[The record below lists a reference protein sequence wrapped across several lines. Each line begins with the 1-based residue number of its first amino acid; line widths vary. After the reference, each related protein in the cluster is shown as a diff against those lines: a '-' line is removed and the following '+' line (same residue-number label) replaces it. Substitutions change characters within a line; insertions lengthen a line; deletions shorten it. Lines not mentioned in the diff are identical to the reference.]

1 MDIAL
6 TDWLNLIFRWLHLI
20 AGIAWIGTSFY
31 FIFLDLSLRKRRQL
45 PPGVGGEAWNVHGG
59 GFYLMQK
66 YTVAPEELPE
76 ELHWFKYEA
85 YFTFLSG
92 FALMGVI
99 YYWGA
104 ESFLIDPEVA
114 DLSQF
119 EAILISIGFL
129 VGGWIIYD
137 LLCRIPVFEKSPL
150 LLSAAVFILI
160 LLVAWG
166 TTNVFSGRAAFVHVG
181 AVVGSIMVANVF
193 FVIIPNQKVVV
204 ADLIAGRTPD
214 PSLGEEAKQRSTHNN
229 YLTLPVL
236 LMMVST
242 HFPMIFAHEQS
253 WIVVALILIVGGII
267 RDYFNRKNA
276 GAGGRVLQWQWPSA
290 AVFMLI
296 LILFISYDPRSF
308 GGKGGDIPTIS
319 EVLAVTQKRCV
330 SCHAA
335 RPTDPDFDKAP
346 GGVRLET
353 AQDLRKYNAKIM
365 KQAVQTRA
373 MPLANRT
380 KMTRDER
387 DLLGFWLRSGMP
399 GDEKK

>member
-1 MDIAL
+1 MEIAL
-6 TDWLNLIFRWLHLI
+6 ADWLNLIFRWLHLI
-20 AGIAWIGTSFY
+20 TGIAWIGTSFY
-31 FIFLDLSLRKRRQL
+31 FIFLDLSLRKRRLL

-66 YTVAPEELPE
+66 YTVAPEQLPD

-114 DLSQF
+114 ELSRF

-129 VGGWIIYD
+129 AGGWIIYD
-137 LLCRIPVFEKSPL
+137 ILCRIPIFEKNSIF
-150 LLSAAVFILI
+150 LSAVIFLLI
-160 LLVAWG
+160 LSVSWAA
-166 TTNVFSGRAAFVHVG
+166 TNLFSGRAAFVHVG

-214 PSLGEEAKQRSTHNN
+214 PSLGQEAKQRSTHNN

-276 GAGGRVLQWQWPSA
+276 GAEGRVLQWQWPSA
-290 AVFMLI
+290 AGFMLI

-308 GGKGGDIPTIS
+308 GAKVGFVPGIP
-319 EVLAVTQKRCV
+319 EVLAIVKARCV

-335 RPTDPDFDKAP
+335 QPTDPDFERAP
-346 GGVRLET
+346 GGVRLESV
-353 AQDLRKYNAKIM
+353 QDLRRFSAKILN
-365 KQAVQTRA
+365 QAVLTRA

-380 KMTRDER
+380 KMTRVER
-387 DLLGFWLRSGMP
+387 DILGYWIRSGMP
-399 GDEKK
+399 GNEKE